1 MKTLLFSALLVLVS
15 CATTSKQVSVLAVAT
30 PLPAGTTV
38 EVMGAAQPV
47 PTGAK
52 YLGAVKIGDNMTAAK
67 HCTYAKVVADA
78 QDQARAMGGNLLQI
92 KKHTE
97 PNMASTCH
105 RIECD
110 VYLLK

>member
-15 CATTSKQVSVLAVAT
+15 CGTTSKQVSVVAVAT

-38 EVMGAAQPV
+38 EVMGAGQPV
-47 PTGAK
+47 PAGAK
-52 YLGAVKIGDNMTAAK
+52 YLGAVKIGDGNTATK
-67 HCTYAKVVADA
+67 NCTYAKVVADA
-78 QDQARAMGGNLLQI
+78 QEQARAMGGNLLQI

-97 PNMASTCH
+97 PNLISTCH